1 MKMMTSQAWQ
11 RFAEL
16 AQTLERPQ
24 LPRNIHK
31 STERLVF
38 CYQFYKVRP
47 DWWQLSDG
55 ERTEGKQEFLELL
68 RAFEQPLLIRC
79 YSTLGLKATTDF
91 LLWLISKEMKA
102 LSCSRQPSTTP
113 SSEPIWSELTP
124 T

>member
-1 MKMMTSQAWQ
+1 MEMMTSQAWQ

-31 STERLVF
+31 STERLIF

-55 ERTEGKQEFLELL
+55 ERAEGKQEFLELL
-68 RAFEQPLLIRC
+68 RAFERPLLIRC

-91 LLWLISKEMKA
+91 LLWLISKEMKGIELFTAA
-102 LSCSRQPSTTP
+102 LNHSATLKGFPPQGAG
-113 SSEPIWSELTP
+113 
-124 T
+124 